1 MHAAGAGRFLKILAA
16 ALTCFAILA
25 AAGCENDATQE
36 DPAEGNSLTF
46 AMLPNVAVPM
56 RDGVVLRADIY
67 KPEGDGPFPVLLYR
81 TPYNKVDAA
90 MSYDTHLQAVSRGY
104 VVILQDVRGRYAS
117 EGFFE
122 PYRNEGHDGFDS
134 IAWAAAQPWSN
145 GKVGTFGLSY
155 PGAVQW
161 LAAVESPPQ
170 LVAMAPA
177 MTYSS
182 ARKFFYMN
190 GAFDLSWLPWI
201 YQYIA
206 PDARARLK
214 MGGITSDAEAV
225 KTWPTVADEY
235 DSFLPLADL
244 PYLHDEAPYYFEW
257 LRHPP
262 ETSWWDWAEIRGRYD
277 DVDAAVLNLSGW
289 HDDSYGTEGAATNYN
304 GLVRSRSAG
313 TDARASLILGPW
325 RHGVAATEAREVG
338 ELDFG
343 PEAPIDYDEELLQ
356 FFDRYLKGD
365 AGELPAQAP
374 VRYFVMGENR
384 WHESETWPPQGVT
397 SAALCF
403 GTADGPRDSGSG
415 DLDDCSAPSHTTSSQ
430 FTADPSDP
438 VHDPY
443 DVRGPHDYSAL
454 GERED
459 VLEFST
465 EVLQD
470 SITIAGNAVA
480 RVFVSCDCRDFD
492 LWVRLLDVYPDGRAM
507 NLMSPGADF
516 MRASYR
522 DIENGRAM
530 TEPGTVYELT
540 FDGLLTAN
548 RFDRGHRIRLQVSAT
563 FAPHL
568 SRNLQTGESE
578 MTSAE
583 SRVAEITIHHGNE
596 HRSSL
601 ELPVIG
607 SP

>member
-1 MHAAGAGRFLKILAA
+1 MAGSHKNTSAARFYRFAAVLISSFLAV
-16 ALTCFAILA
+16 LI
-25 AAGCENDATQE
+25 AGCGQDTSLEN
-36 DPAEGNSLTF
+36 PADDSSLTF
-46 AMLPNVAVPM
+46 TLLPDVAVPM

-67 KPEGDGPFPVLLYR
+67 KPKGDGPFPVLLYR
-81 TPYNKVDAA
+81 TPYNKKDAA
-90 MSYDTHLQAVSRGY
+90 VSYDTHLQAVARGY
-104 VVILQDVRGRYAS
+104 AVVLQDVRGRYAS

-134 IAWAAAQPWSN
+134 ITWAAAQPWSN

-161 LAAVESPPQ
+161 LAAVESPPA

-206 PDARARLK
+206 PDARARLG

-225 KTWPTVADEY
+225 AAWPAVAHEY
-235 DSFLPLADL
+235 DSFLPLAGL
-244 PYLHDEAPYYFEW
+244 PYLRDEAPYYFEW
-257 LRHPP
+257 LRHAP
-262 ETSWWDWAEIRGRYD
+262 ETEWWDWAEIRGRYG
-277 DVDAAVLNLSGW
+277 DVNAAVLNLSGW
-289 HDDSYGTEGAATNYN
+289 HDDSYGTEGAATNFN
-304 GLVRSRSAG
+304 GLVASRSAAG
-313 TDARASLILGPW
+313 DKRTRLVLGPW
-325 RHGVAATEAREVG
+325 RHGVGATAAREVG

-356 FFDRYLKGD
+356 FFDQYLRK
-365 AGELPAQAP
+365 ETRRSPAHAP

-384 WHESETWPPQGVT
+384 WHESKTWPPQGVT
-397 SAALCF
+397 ATTLCF
-403 GTADGPRDSGSG
+403 AENDGAGS
-415 DLDDCSAPSHTTSSQ
+415 LDDCSNTSHSPSTA

-454 GERED
+454 AKRDD
-459 VLEFST
+459 VLTFST
-465 EVLQD
+465 DVLQE
-470 SITIAGNAVA
+470 SITIAGNAIA

-492 LWVRLLDVYPDGRAM
+492 LWVRMLDVYPDGRAM
-507 NLMSPGADF
+507 NLMSPGVDF
-516 MRASYR
+516 LRASYR
-522 DIENGRAM
+522 DIGNGRAL

-540 FDGLLTAN
+540 LDGLLTAN
-548 RFDRGHRIRLQVSAT
+548 RFAKGHRIQLQVSAT

-578 MTSAE
+578 TTSAE
-583 SRVAEITIHHGNE
+583 SRVADITIHHGGE
-596 HRSSL
+596 YRSSL
-601 ELPVIG
+601 QLPVL
-607 SP
+607 PAND